1 MSMAAPQVRIWVLG
15 AGRMGGAIIDGWI
28 KSGLVDLPHLT
39 ILDPHPGPEALAAHA
54 AGAVLNPALDGLAP
68 PDVVLL
74 SVKPQIWRTAVL
86 ALVPHLG
93 PDTLTVSIAAGI
105 RFAALAEVLG
115 TRPLVRAMPNTPS
128 AIGAGVTGYLMGQG
142 TDAAMERRI
151 KRLLSPL
158 GLVEKLTD
166 EGLMDALT
174 AVSGSGPAYVF
185 LMVEALAAAGVSAGL
200 PPAQSMRLARQT
212 IIGAGEMLARSKQS
226 ASDLR
231 AQVTSPGGTTQAALD
246 VMTEGGAL
254 AGLMRRTIDANMRR
268 SKELGRD

>member
-1 MSMAAPQVRIWVLG
+1 MAALQPRIWVLG

-54 AGAVLNPALDGLAP
+54 AGAVLNPNLEGATP
-68 PDVVLL
+68 PDVLLL
-74 SVKPQIWRTAVL
+74 SVKPQIWRATL
-86 ALVPHLG
+86 TALVPHLG
-93 PDTLTVSIAAGI
+93 AETLTVSIAAGI

-142 TDAAMERRI
+142 TDSAMERRV

-158 GLVEKLTD
+158 GLVEKLSD

-200 PPAQSMRLARQT
+200 PPAQAMRLARQT
-212 IIGAGEMLARSKQS
+212 IIGAGEMLARSKLN

-254 AGLMRRTIDANMRR
+254 AGLMRRAIDANMRR